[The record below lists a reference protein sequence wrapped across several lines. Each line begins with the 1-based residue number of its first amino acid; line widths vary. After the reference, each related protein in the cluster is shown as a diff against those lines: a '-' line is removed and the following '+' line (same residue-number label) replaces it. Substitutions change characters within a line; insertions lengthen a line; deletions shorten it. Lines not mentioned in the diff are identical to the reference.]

1 MYLVSKETEV
11 RQTVKLLIPS
21 SGLNP
26 RNQIYRRPIVDN
38 NQTAH
43 ISLQIHHNVKKR
55 GNQNRSPET
64 KINKKRPNL
73 LGASRVIMLDI
84 LSFKPSRASPRST
97 VRRPVSASAPP
108 VKGVLVLP
116 SESRNPL
123 FRKNAK
129 FLISFCL
136 SKRRPFIPE
145 KATT

>member
-84 LSFKPSRASPRST
+84 LSFKPFRASPRSA
-97 VRRPVSASAPP
+97 VRRPASASAPP

-123 FRKNAK
+123 FRKKSK
-129 FLISFCL
+129 FLITLCL
-136 SKRRPFIPE
+136 CTWRPLTN
-145 KATT
+145 KNATT